1 MPSREYYLQDRN
13 TRALQGYKQFA
24 VSVATLLGAPAD
36 RAQQDM
42 EKMVEFERTV
52 ANVRLKT
59 PTVTFVRSV
68 ERAASRLYCSNFVVT
83 ANNC

>member
-68 ERAASRLYCSNFVVT
+68 ERAASRLYC
-83 ANNC
+83 